1 MPVLRRSNHE
11 TRDSGMEAAECC
23 DRKQVIQ
30 TGKLLVLYGTVV
42 SVWGAMRT
50 SRAIEASGV
59 SQKDSREDD
68 LCGYRDLQFCAE

>member
-30 TGKLLVLYGTVV
+30 TGKLLVLYRNKGLDV
-42 SVWGAMRT
+42 GAMRT
-50 SRAIEASGV
+50 PRAAEAVGV
-59 SQKDSREDD
+59 
-68 LCGYRDLQFCAE
+68 